1 MKRLSIGLRLTLWYV
16 IIFAVAQAVFA
27 ITMWFTLRHNRY
39 ELMDQDLRGQVEDLQ
54 QFLESQP
61 ADASEEKL
69 REELTETSVLE
80 HAGDFLQVCDE
91 QGLILYRAALLERL
105 GVPAIRPTALKGA
118 RYGDRRLAG
127 KPYRFVMRNL
137 TAHGH
142 TYTVQTG
149 LPAEEALEILD
160 YFRRNLLLMAPLVLL
175 VAAGVGYWLSH
186 RALAPV
192 DAITRT
198 ARQIGGQNLSS
209 RLDAI
214 KTGDELQRLSD
225 TLNEMLA
232 RIEASFLRVTQFT
245 ADASH
250 ELRTPVALMR
260 TEAELALRKSRS
272 EEEYR
277 DALAHILKQ
286 AEETSV
292 LIEELL
298 SLARKD
304 AGRESLDLQ
313 PVDLTKLLQDAVRD
327 WKPVAVCR
335 NLTLLEPA
343 TSPQTSI
350 LADAP
355 ALRRVVHI
363 LLDNAF
369 KYTPAPGT
377 IEVLLDCTDKVV
389 SIGVRDSGIGIS
401 VEDQARV
408 FERFYRADKARSRE
422 MGGTGLGLA
431 IAQWIVE
438 QHHGTIEVH
447 SALSKGSLFQI
458 SLPKNGASRPAASL
472 EASPN

>member
-16 IIFAVAQAVFA
+16 AIFAVAQTVFA
-27 ITMWFTLRHNRY
+27 ITMWFTLRHSRY

-54 QFLESQP
+54 QFLASQEP
-61 ADASEEKL
+61 DASEEKI

-91 QGLILYRAALLERL
+91 QGLILYRAALLEQL
-105 GVPAIRPTALKGA
+105 GVPAIQPASLKSA
-118 RYGDRRLAG
+118 RHEDRRLAG
-127 KPYRFVMRNL
+127 KPYRFVMQNL
-137 TAHGH
+137 TSHGH
-142 TYTVQTG
+142 VYTVQTG

-160 YFRRNLLLMAPLVLL
+160 YFRRNLLLIAPLVLL

-198 ARQIGGQNLSS
+198 ARQIGGQNLGS

-232 RIEASFLRVTQFT
+232 RIEASFSRVTQFT

-250 ELRTPVALMR
+250 ELRTPVALIR

-272 EEEYR
+272 DEEYR
-277 DALAHILKQ
+277 DALSHILKQ

-292 LIEELL
+292 LIDELL

-304 AGRESLDLQ
+304 AGREILHLQ
-313 PVDLTKLLQDAVRD
+313 AVDLTKLVQEAVRD
-327 WKPVAVCR
+327 WKPVAVSR
-335 NLTLLEPA
+335 NLNLMEPVH
-343 TSPQTSI
+343 SEERI
-350 LADAP
+350 VLADP
-355 ALRRVVHI
+355 LALRRVVHI

-377 IEVLLDCTDKVV
+377 IEVVLHSSGSVE
-389 SIGVRDSGIGIS
+389 SMGVRDSGIGVS
-401 VEDQARV
+401 AEDQSRV
-408 FERFYRADKARSRE
+408 FERFYRVDKARSRE
-422 MGGTGLGLA
+422 AGGTGLGLA
-431 IAQWIVE
+431 IAQWIVD
-438 QHHGTIEVH
+438 QHHGTIEIH
-447 SALSKGSLFQI
+447 STLGKGSLFQI
-458 SLPKNGASRPAASL
+458 NLPAKEAPHPTAAV
-472 EASPN
+472 